1 VESGVRS
8 KREIRTPGVEA
19 DEAAG
24 PTAMDR
30 GPAGGRP
37 LAGSSRAVSVLFGFL
52 WTHKLWWL
60 IPMMVTLLLLSLLI
74 VLGHNPV
81 LAPFIYTLF

>member
-1 VESGVRS
+1 MKGWTSLKTRLGIVTE
-8 KREIRTPGVEA
+8 
-19 DEAAG
+19 
-24 PTAMDR
+24 
-30 GPAGGRP
+30 
-37 LAGSSRAVSVLFGFL
+37 LFGFL
-52 WTHKLWWL
+52 WSRKLWWL